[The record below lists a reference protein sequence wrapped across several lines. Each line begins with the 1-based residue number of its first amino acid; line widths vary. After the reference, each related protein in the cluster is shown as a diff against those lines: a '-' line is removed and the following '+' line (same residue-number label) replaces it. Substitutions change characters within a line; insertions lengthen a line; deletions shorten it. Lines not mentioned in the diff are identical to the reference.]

1 MTNKKDNSK
10 SRSWNTQNL
19 VKLSQSLGEAFLPG
33 LDIGKSDKKADSL
46 TMAKFLEMKRNKER
60 S

>member
-19 VKLSQSLGEAFLPG
+19 VKLSQRLGEAFLPG

>member
-1 MTNKKDNSK
+1 MTNRKNSSK
-10 SRSWNTQNL
+10 SKSWNTQNL

-33 LDIGKSDKKADSL
+33 LDIDKLNKEADL
-46 TMAKFLEMKRNKER
+46 TMAKFQEMKRNKDR

>member
-1 MTNKKDNSK
+1 MTNKDNSK
-10 SRSWNTQNL
+10 VKSWNIQNL

-33 LDIGKSDKKADSL
+33 LDIGKSNKKAESL
-46 TMAKFLEMKRNKER
+46 TMAKFLEMKRNKDR